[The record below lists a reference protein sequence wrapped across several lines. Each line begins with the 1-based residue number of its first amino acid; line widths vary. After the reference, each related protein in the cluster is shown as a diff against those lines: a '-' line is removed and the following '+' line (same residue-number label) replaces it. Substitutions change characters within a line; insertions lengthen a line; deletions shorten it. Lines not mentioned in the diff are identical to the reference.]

1 LKQGP
6 FRRRDFPITSH
17 PPSASFRDA
26 QPVAPPTRVRWR
38 PGAAFLLATAPPKV
52 NVGAWFALALA
63 VPLLLLALAAGMTQV
78 GAPRAAAFVV
88 TLLLAPA
95 VVLAVR
101 ALEVG
106 RHEPTAA
113 EARDQ
118 DLTRAFCLTTGQSVG
133 FLFVVILGAR
143 FSRES
148 VAVGLAMAGA
158 PLTLAVVRDVWSRL
172 VRPME
177 ERVSPPMKAMAS
189 RNWTLEWAESQ
200 KQTPETEGHIITA
213 LIAQVVQPI
222 ARPDAPVT
230 LKVSPVAPDEAWMR
244 GGSRR
249 PIPVRQNGSGWTSG
263 STQPRRAVGVK
274 STALVQ

>member
-1 LKQGP
+1 M
-6 FRRRDFPITSH
+6 
-17 PPSASFRDA
+17 
-26 QPVAPPTRVRWR
+26 APPTRVRWR

-52 NVGAWFALALA
+52 NVGAWFALAVM

-78 GAPRAAAFVV
+78 GAPRAAAFEV

-95 VVLAVR
+95 LVLAVR

-106 RHEPTAA
+106 RHAPAPD
-113 EARDQ
+113 EAREQ
-118 DLTRAFCLTTGQSVG
+118 DLTRAFCLTTGQAVG
-133 FLFVVILGAR
+133 FLCVVILGAP
-143 FSRES
+143 FSHES

-158 PLTLAVVRDVWSRL
+158 PLALAVVRDVWTR
-172 VRPME
+172 VFRPVE
-177 ERVSPPMKAMAS
+177 ERVSPPMKAMAN

-244 GGSRR
+244 ASARR
-249 PIPVRQNGSGWTSG
+249 PVPVRQNGNGWMSG
-263 STQPRRAVGVK
+263 STQPRRATGSK
-274 STALVQ
+274 SLARVQ